1 MATGKPQS
9 SREDY
14 LTIVVIGLVALLSV
28 NFVNDFM
35 FTDINN
41 KKWDLQIQINTNLNE
56 VNILQQ
62 KMITSMNEDIESNMK
77 VINQL
82 IGIMLRGDV

>member
-1 MATGKPQS
+1 MSKTTQ
-9 SREDY
+9 REEY
-14 LTIVVIGLVALLSV
+14 LTIVVIGLVALLTI

-56 VNILQQ
+56 VNIMQQ
-62 KMITSMNEDIESNMK
+62 EMISNMDEVIESNMK

-82 IGIMLRGDV
+82 IGIILRGDV

>member
-1 MATGKPQS
+1 MSKTTQ
-9 SREDY
+9 REEY
-14 LTIVVIGLVALLSV
+14 LTIVVIGLVALLTI

-62 KMITSMNEDIESNMK
+62 EIITNMDEVINSNMK
-77 VINQL
+77 VIDQL
-82 IGIMLRGDV
+82 IGIILRGDF

>member
-1 MATGKPQS
+1 MTTQ
-9 SREDY
+9 REDY
-14 LTIVVIGLVALLSV
+14 LSIVVIGLVALLAI

-62 KMITSMNEDIESNMK
+62 EMITNMNEVIESNMK

-82 IGIMLRGDV
+82 IGIILRGDF